1 MKKSAVEL
9 SRSHTRLQFLT
20 CAREGIDVPKN
31 SSLAQYIDAKLK
43 SLRIDPR
50 KENRVVAFLE
60 FYGFWHDNSF
70 VIFREN
76 KKACALCSYACKQT
90 EMEFLKKR
98 LTLLEVAFH
107 IIVIGRGWH
116 IYIDDLHYL
125 SCFVVKLG
133 RCCQQNQIVG
143 HCQVTDSGELS
154 QVEQN
159 KTLRT
164 FSKYTDMKA
173 CACRTSDGDDARCI
187 GVYFSLFVGD
197 VHCSQVRLI
206 FSRCQLPSD
215 LEGQML
221 DLVGQSL
228 QDLMPKYISMPL
240 VCYPFAIRTRGWNNF
255 SRMASFLSN
264 EDAEPSQRLLINVNN
279 TQTCAYNRER
289 FVEKTTNKPGEIR
302 PGLLLRQLPC
312 WVFHLTRSK
321 ARAVLTGICVAY
333 GHHCGTQSSIQ
344 VVGDRIRDQLV
355 CLALHAG
362 WSTHFTYDGCN
373 SRESHPPSS
382 DTWCVV
388 YLTDCLLYTSPSPR
402 DS

>member
-1 MKKSAVEL
+1 M
-9 SRSHTRLQFLT
+9 
-20 CAREGIDVPKN
+20 PKN

-98 LTLLEVAFH
+98 LTLLGVAFH

-164 FSKYTDMKA
+164 SSK
-173 CACRTSDGDDARCI
+173 
-187 GVYFSLFVGD
+187 
-197 VHCSQVRLI
+197 
-206 FSRCQLPSD
+206 
-215 LEGQML
+215 
-221 DLVGQSL
+221 
-228 QDLMPKYISMPL
+228 
-240 VCYPFAIRTRGWNNF
+240 
-255 SRMASFLSN
+255 
-264 EDAEPSQRLLINVNN
+264 
-279 TQTCAYNRER
+279 
-289 FVEKTTNKPGEIR
+289 
-302 PGLLLRQLPC
+302 
-312 WVFHLTRSK
+312 
-321 ARAVLTGICVAY
+321 
-333 GHHCGTQSSIQ
+333 
-344 VVGDRIRDQLV
+344 
-355 CLALHAG
+355 
-362 WSTHFTYDGCN
+362 
-373 SRESHPPSS
+373 
-382 DTWCVV
+382 
-388 YLTDCLLYTSPSPR
+388 
-402 DS
+402 